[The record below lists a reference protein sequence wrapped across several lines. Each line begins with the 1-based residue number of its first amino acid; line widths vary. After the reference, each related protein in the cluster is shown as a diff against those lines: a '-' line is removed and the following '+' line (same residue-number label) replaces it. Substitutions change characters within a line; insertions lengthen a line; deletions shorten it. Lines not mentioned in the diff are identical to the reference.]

1 VSSVT
6 NLAIALITISSFPC
20 SYFYTN
26 WLRVTPLVSISKRA
40 QPKLLF
46 RASID
51 KVLVPK
57 GSARDAVVMTTTTTP
72 SHSFPT
78 DRHNKGQSLKQK
90 PDTTRPPIH
99 QPGPDRAFLRRIR
112 TAPPERRST
121 LHNPHVPR
129 SSILIPPWPGPSTSP
144 LFSHVHPPS
153 APDLVDGRACID
165 HGRESKRDVRLL
177 STATASVC
185 LSRRRCVCVC
195 VCVCVRNGHRV
206 LLSRLPLGMY
216 KMQENRRHPRHTVV
230 VVVTDPLSIG
240 IIPEIFI

>member
-1 VSSVT
+1 
-6 NLAIALITISSFPC
+6 
-20 SYFYTN
+20 
-26 WLRVTPLVSISKRA
+26 
-40 QPKLLF
+40 
-46 RASID
+46 
-51 KVLVPK
+51 
-57 GSARDAVVMTTTTTP
+57 MTTTTTP

-112 TAPPERRST
+112 IAPPERRST

-195 VCVCVRNGHRV
+195 VFETGIGFCSPDSRWECTKCRKSGATHATPSSSSSPIHFRSELSPRSLFKRGRAKDSSKNST
-206 LLSRLPLGMY
+206 LSRTINL
-216 KMQENRRHPRHTVV
+216 
-230 VVVTDPLSIG
+230 
-240 IIPEIFI
+240 

>member
-1 VSSVT
+1 
-6 NLAIALITISSFPC
+6 
-20 SYFYTN
+20 
-26 WLRVTPLVSISKRA
+26 
-40 QPKLLF
+40 
-46 RASID
+46 
-51 KVLVPK
+51 
-57 GSARDAVVMTTTTTP
+57 MTTTTTP

-216 KMQENRRHPRHTVV
+216 KMQEKRRHPRHTVV